1 MGPLQLA
8 VYGIVAF
15 GMSILSGIA
24 GAGGGFVTTPLA
36 ILLGLAPAQAV
47 SSGKFN
53 GVALTLGSLSGLR
66 HYQGKVS
73 RLRIA
78 SIMALAFV
86 IGLIAPFAIKSLESR
101 WYQLILG
108 IVILVMIPVV
118 IYKHIGTVHQNNPS
132 KARRVAGGI
141 LLSASLFLQGTFS
154 GGLGSLVNIV
164 LMGMLGMTATE
175 AQITKRWSQLIL
187 NVTIIFGVF
196 GAGLIVWPVAVVG
209 SSACLAG
216 SFIGGRIALKKGDAF
231 AVRILLVLMA
241 VSALA
246 LIIQAL

>member
-1 MGPLQLA
+1 MDAWQLI

-53 GVALTLGSLSGLR
+53 GVALTLGSLSSLR

-86 IGLIAPFAIKSLESR
+86 IGLVAPFAIKSLESR

-108 IVILVMIPVV
+108 IVILIMIPVV
-118 IYKHIGTVHQNNPS
+118 IYKHIGTVHQNPS
-132 KARRVAGGI
+132 KTRRVAGGI
-141 LLSASLFLQGTFS
+141 LLSISLFLQGTFS

-196 GAGLIVWPVAVVG
+196 SAGLIIWPVAIVG

-216 SFIGGRIALKKGDAF
+216 GFIGGRIALKKGDEF